1 MASRN
6 FFKREAA
13 PQNDAHVKVG
23 VIVVREF
30 EAFAEENLQPFI
42 QRLKDLGCSTQ
53 QIYIRE
59 VSKLHDSI
67 IMIQYMAH
75 YTDADSIII
84 LAPEERVLNTPAL
97 MDGIVQQQ
105 LQWNMYVT
113 MGSYERADDMQY
125 MFATM
130 REMEATAPVYDVEEG
145 DNFDISFS

>member
-113 MGSYERADDMQY
+113 MGGYERADDMQY

-130 REMEATAPVYDVEEG
+130 REMEATAPVYDVEQG

>member
-6 FFKREAA
+6 FFKREPA

-23 VIVVREF
+23 VIVVREY
-30 EAFAEENLQPFI
+30 ESFAMENLQPFI
-42 QRLKDLGCSTQ
+42 QRLKDLGCSAQ
-53 QIYIRE
+53 QIYVRE

-113 MGSYERADDMQY
+113 MGGQERAEDMQY

-130 REMEATAPVYDVEEG
+130 REMEAAAPVYDVEEG
-145 DNFDISFS
+145 ENFDISFS

>member
-6 FFKREAA
+6 FIKREVE

-23 VIVVREF
+23 VIVVREC
-30 EAFAEENLQPFI
+30 EDFAEKNLQPFI
-42 QRLKDLGCSTQ
+42 QRLKELGSSTQ
-53 QIYIRE
+53 QIYVRE
-59 VSKLHDSI
+59 VTKLHDSI

-84 LAPEERVLNTPAL
+84 LAPEHLVLNTPAL

-105 LQWNMYVT
+105 LQWNMYIT
-113 MGSYERADDMQY
+113 MGGAERADDMQEMY
-125 MFATM
+125 ATM
-130 REMEATAPVYDVEEG
+130 RKMEATAPDYDVEQS

>member
-6 FFKREAA
+6 FFKREPA

-23 VIVVREF
+23 VVIVREC
-30 EAFAEENLQPFI
+30 EAFAKENLQPFI
-42 QRLKDLGCSTQ
+42 QRLMDLGCSAQ
-53 QIYIRE
+53 QIYVRE

-113 MGSYERADDMQY
+113 MGGKERADDMQY

-130 REMEATAPVYDVEEG
+130 REMEAAAPIYDVEEG
-145 DNFDISFS
+145 DNLDISFS